1 MELSRNEFS
10 YQNGIF
16 NNDIDYIIDLI
27 NKEILSLHNIKNNV
41 KRFAFHEVKNSKLGL
56 IKFNS
61 LIDEV
66 SRISVE
72 ISILEQKKNEYLR
85 IKENL

>member
-10 YQNGIF
+10 YQNGIL

-41 KRFAFHEVKNSKLGL
+41 KRFSFHEVKNSKLGL

>member
-1 MELSRNEFS
+1 MELKRSEFS
-10 YQNGIF
+10 YQNGVF

-27 NKEILSLHNIKNNV
+27 NKEILSLHKIKNNI
-41 KRFAFHEVKNSKLGL
+41 KKFAYNEIKNSKFGL
-56 IKFNS
+56 MKFYS

-72 ISILEQKKNEYLR
+72 ISILEQNKNEYIR